1 MNKDYQV
8 EQSRKLI
15 QFGVLL
21 FLLGLVTG
29 FVIPALKNPRMGLS
43 SHMAGVLNGMLLM
56 IFGLIWPKLEL
67 TKNLLNWNYWL
78 SLFGTFTNWFTT
90 LLASAWGAG
99 SVMMPI
105 AGNEMHG
112 TDLQE
117 IIIKFGLVTL
127 SISMM
132 IVSIFILWGMRKKI
146 LV

>member
-1 MNKDYQV
+1 VNKDYQV

>member
-1 MNKDYQV
+1 
-8 EQSRKLI
+8 
-15 QFGVLL
+15 
-21 FLLGLVTG
+21 
-29 FVIPALKNPRMGLS
+29 
-43 SHMAGVLNGMLLM
+43 MLLI
-56 IFGLIWPKLEL
+56 IFGLIWPRLEL
-67 TKNLLNWNYWL
+67 TNNLLNWNYWL
-78 SLFGTFTNWFTT
+78 ALFGTFTNWFTT

-132 IVSIFILWGMRKKI
+132 IVSIFILWGMRKRV

>member
-43 SHMAGVLNGMLLM
+43 SHMEGVLNGMLLM

>member
-15 QFGVLL
+15 QLGILL

-43 SHMAGVLNGMLLM
+43 SHMEGVLNGMLLI

-67 TKNLLNWNYWL
+67 TNNLLKWGYQL

-90 LLASAWGAG
+90 LLAGVWGAG
-99 SVMMPI
+99 SAMMPI

-112 TDLQE
+112 TDWQE
-117 IIIKFGLVTL
+117 IIIKIGLVTL
-127 SISMM
+127 SISMVV
-132 IVSIFILWGMRKKI
+132 VSIILLWGMRRKN
-146 LV
+146 LA

>member
-1 MNKDYQV
+1 VNKDYQV

-43 SHMAGVLNGMLLM
+43 SHMEGVLNGMLLM